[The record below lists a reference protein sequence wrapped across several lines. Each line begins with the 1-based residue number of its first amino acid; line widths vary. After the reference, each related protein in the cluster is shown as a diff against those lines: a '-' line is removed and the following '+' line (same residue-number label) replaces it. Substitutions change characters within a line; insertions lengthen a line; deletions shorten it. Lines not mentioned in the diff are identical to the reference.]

1 MNELLDYFAELAEE
15 AGMDSVAEELR
26 ESCPRYVIDQRAGCI
41 AVVDTHHPRY
51 PSGQGLH
58 RDYPEV
64 VKFWVGRKCKKADG
78 YGFHAWYVTGGAVT
92 AARRLAR
99 KLNGVDAALA
109 KASAL

>member
-1 MNELLDYFAELAEE
+1 
-15 AGMDSVAEELR
+15 MDSVAEELR

-64 VKFWVGRKCKKADG
+64 VKFWGGRKCKKADG

-99 KLNGVDAALA
+99 KLNGEELVG
-109 KASAL
+109 